1 MLRMRGFIF
10 LLHSIGLEKEDIV
23 YKKRLTVDLLMAR

>member
-10 LLHSIGLEKEDIV
+10 LLHSIRLEKEDIV
-23 YKKRLTVDLLMAR
+23 HKKRLTVDLLMA